1 MIDHGTTAVL
11 QITPSTV
18 GAGTLALAS
27 DFARDTSTVTVTPR
41 STNIIPK
48 DAKIQVRFPSSTFV
62 GVAVT
67 SPPTTVTGLDGG
79 LDVGGSHRHDGR
91 GHRLHHR
98 HAWPRDGTGTTTP
111 SNTTVS
117 LTL

>member
-79 LDVGGSHRHDGR
+79 LDVAGATAMTDADTGFIIVTRGRATERAPRHHPTR
-91 GHRLHHR
+91 QCL
-98 HAWPRDGTGTTTP
+98 
-111 SNTTVS
+111 
-117 LTL
+117 